1 MMRLAPLEDE
11 ADSVMVIPSSHW
23 SCGYPSGI
31 GIVAILTY
39 FNNQLINL
47 YIIYILVNWGL
58 IRILVL
64 TLTQFHHVSPI
75 STRKSNASGP
85 ARRGHCQGSDS
96 DPAKVVVLWECFKFQ
111 VPKLDCSTMLQSM
124 PIQIS
129 VRLA

>member
-47 YIIYILVNWGL
+47 YYLYTCKLGIDKNPGFDIDP
-58 IRILVL
+58 
-64 TLTQFHHVSPI
+64 VSP
-75 STRKSNASGP
+75 
-85 ARRGHCQGSDS
+85 
-96 DPAKVVVLWECFKFQ
+96 CFTNFN
-111 VPKLDCSTMLQSM
+111 S
-124 PIQIS
+124 
-129 VRLA
+129 